1 MDFTHVADSTI
12 SALFMKDQSTIIAF
26 PLSIR
31 HNTRSIREFLRDGIQ
46 RNNKS
51 LVKKRESDSAIMI
64 LTCMHNPSRL
74 GSPHAWVGISVSSSH
89 ACMGLTKEFV
99 FKSRG
104 HAKDEQ
110 YDNDIL
116 RGYDWLC
123 RNAIRNDS
131 AELSKETNP
140 NSEFL
145 IQQKGFVPLDENGR
159 RKGFFILKCNNRRG
173 DISIDHYNHFS
184 FHIENCL
191 YEPDND
197 GILCNRCQIKAK
209 VFRRKCTT

>member
-1 MDFTHVADSTI
+1 MDFTHIADSTI
-12 SALFMKDQSTIIAF
+12 SALFMKAQSTIIAF
-26 PLSIR
+26 PLSVR
-31 HNTRSIREFLRDGIQ
+31 HNTQSICEFLRDDIQ

-74 GSPHAWVGISVSSSH
+74 GSPHTWVGISVSSSH

-123 RNAIRNDS
+123 RNAIRNVS
-131 AELSKETNP
+131 A
-140 NSEFL
+140 
-145 IQQKGFVPLDENGR
+145 D
-159 RKGFFILKCNNRRG
+159 LKR
-173 DISIDHYNHFS
+173 DKS
-184 FHIENCL
+184 
-191 YEPDND
+191 
-197 GILCNRCQIKAK
+197 
-209 VFRRKCTT
+209 